1 MPTFSSLAQRLVDFW
16 NGPDLVHIQVR
27 RERRMLLIGS
37 SAMTVIGLVW
47 AALFIALRN
56 WPLVALD
63 AVLVIGGLATSMLV
77 WRQRVKTATV
87 LIFAVLF
94 TVICTIAAVFDAA
107 TPQSPRTSHLYL
119 LPLSVAALMAF
130 RTAGLWLRHGI
141 ALTILA
147 AFALLSLSH
156 ATPMPLYV
164 LPESIRIPGAW
175 IQTTAALLILY
186 AMLQV
191 LRHDVV
197 IRSTL
202 ESHLRDALQQQQFL
216 LHYQPQLDLQN
227 RVIGAEA
234 LVRWQHPQKGLLM
247 PGEFIE
253 VAEQSDLILKLGDWV
268 LNQACA
274 QLHSWAS
281 QGECQHLRLAVN
293 ISQVQFRQADFVAQV
308 LKTIDRHAID
318 ASLLELEITESMLA
332 RDLPDIIQK
341 MSALRARGVTFSLDD
356 FGTGYSSLNYL
367 KRLPLNQLK
376 IDQSFVR
383 DVLNNPHDASIAKTI
398 VALGLNLGLTV
409 IAEGVETEAQRDYLA
424 QSGCGLFQGYWFSR
438 ALPVDAFRAFVRAA
452 AEAKS

>member
-1 MPTFSSLAQRLVDFW
+1 MPILPTLTRGLTDFW
-16 NGPDLVHIQVR
+16 NGPDLVHIHAR
-27 RERRMLLIGS
+27 RERRMLLIAS
-37 SAMTVIGLVW
+37 TAMTVMGLLSV
-47 AALFIALRN
+47 ALFIALSN

-63 AVLVIGGLATSMLV
+63 TMLVAGGLGATALV

-130 RTAGLWLRHGI
+130 RTSGMWLRHGI
-141 ALTILA
+141 AAAILV
-147 AFALLSLSH
+147 AFAILSVSY
-156 ATPMPLYV
+156 ATPLPLYM
-164 LPESIRIPGAW
+164 LPERIRAPGAW
-175 IQTTAALLILY
+175 IQTASALLILY
-186 AMLQV
+186 SLLQV
-191 LRHDVV
+191 LRHDAV

-202 ESHLRDALQQQQFL
+202 ESHLRDALLHQEL
-216 LHYQPQLDLQN
+216 LLYYQPQVDLQR

-234 LVRWQHPQKGLLM
+234 LVRWQHPQKGLLA

-253 VAEQSDLILKLGDWV
+253 MAEQSDLILKLGDWV

-274 QLHSWAS
+274 QLRSWAS
-281 QGECQHLRLAVN
+281 QAECKHLRLAVN
-293 ISQVQFRQADFVAQV
+293 ISQVQFQQDNFVAQV
-308 LKTIDRHAID
+308 LEIIDRHGID
-318 ASLLELEITESMLA
+318 ARLLELEVTESMLA

-341 MSALRARGVTFSLDD
+341 MTTLRARGVTFSLDD

-367 KRLPLNQLK
+367 KRLPLHQIK

-383 DVLNNPHDASIAKTI
+383 DVLSNPRDASIAKTI
-398 VALGLNLGLTV
+398 VELGLSLDLTV

-424 QSGCGLFQGYWFSR
+424 RSGCQLFQGYLYSP
-438 ALPVDAFRAFVRAA
+438 ALPAAAFLAFVLSAVQ
-452 AEAKS
+452 AER